1 MPFDQLNDAE
11 EPTSLVGNG
20 CGGGSD
26 GTFMEYDEDGSL
38 ALARALGAVS
48 TCVPPG
54 SDVAKNPCPA
64 GTLNGSW
71 YLQLTP
77 TGPHTLIEIRGPMR
91 IEVASPKL
99 RVSGDIYVRKPISIS
114 GPVEIGKPI
123 TDSPLLFG
131 KNWYPQ
137 FPIDQYA
144 WYFRSLGVTYQKGKL
159 VFKFERN
166 LWNKITQD
174 FIGQENSGKDN
185 GFMELECL
193 EANVFNHPALPQPTI
208 RLTGTAQI
216 GGVTYEAVATKT
228 STLYRGC
235 AVEVDLMTNRA
246 FPMSVT
252 TVDNTA
258 INYASIYRTAGIEC
272 ALTVDRTNLPE
283 DSDLTTT
290 ELQAALS
297 TNRGQPVPNDDT
309 WRLWLFVGS
318 RQGSILGLMFDD
330 IEPFREG
337 TAGFFD
343 PELGDIPILSES
355 ARNKKIGEVPAAFL
369 RTLVHETGHA
379 FNLFHPKHD
388 VHVVPIG
395 TTVMNQTGDVMSFAS
410 ETNTFPENITFSF
423 DEHNRTSLIH
433 SPDPQVRP
441 GWKRFGFGH
450 GRLSGIAD
458 PTDAAG
464 FLRDDP
470 SIADLELSIIVPNV
484 VFRGEFITAQ
494 FVLTNKGTQP
504 RRVTSAIN
512 LSSGDLRLLLKPP
525 SEELNDVRDV
535 IIACSDR
542 PITTLEPGESLRNS
556 AQIFYTNYGF
566 TFRQTGRFYLSA
578 ELSIGDALGCVTR
591 SGAAAIVV
599 RAPATPEEEDIARLS
614 LEPGV
619 GRAFAFGDFG
629 TDKDARAKLEELADK
644 YGHTETGAAAA
655 LTLANANSRDL
666 RDLYS
671 GEILRSA
678 DHQEAEARFNAVT
691 SSSMATQDPA
701 KLVNLATAVAA
712 PTESNAPVLDL
723 TADYLAQTAP
733 PAMTADTGLGLTQPR
748 RARGRRASQANADAL
763 DMLSDIRRSFV
774 QRK

>member
-1 MPFDQLNDAE
+1 MSFNHVNDGE
-11 EPTSLVGNG
+11 EVTSLIGNC
-20 CGGGSD
+20 CGGAS

-38 ALARALGAVS
+38 ALARALAPAAD
-48 TCVPPG
+48 CVPSGPVDA
-54 SDVAKNPCPA
+54 SKKPCA
-64 GTLNGSW
+64 VTALNGSW
-71 YLQLTP
+71 YLQLTA
-77 TGPHTLIEIRGPMR
+77 TGPHTLIDIRGPMR

-99 RVSGDIYVRKPISIS
+99 RVSGDIYVRRPTTTGGS
-114 GPVEIGKPI
+114 VEIGMPI
-123 TDSPLLFG
+123 TERPLLFG

-144 WYFRSLGVTYQKGKL
+144 WYFRSLGVTYQNGKL

-166 LWNKITQD
+166 LWNKTTQN
-174 FIGQENSGKDN
+174 FIGQENNGKDN

-193 EANVFNHPALPQPTI
+193 EANVFTHVALPQPTI

-216 GGVTYEAVATKT
+216 GGVKYDVVATKT
-228 STLYRGC
+228 STFYRGC
-235 AVEVDLMTNRA
+235 AVEVDLMTNRT

-252 TVDNTA
+252 RIDNTA
-258 INYASIYRTAGIEC
+258 ISFASIYRTAGIDC
-272 ALTVDRTNLPE
+272 ALAVDQTNLPE
-283 DSDLTTT
+283 DTNLTTT
-290 ELQAALS
+290 ELQTALS
-297 TNRGQPVPNDDT
+297 RNRRPSVANDDV

-318 RQGSILGLMFDD
+318 RQGDILGLMFDD
-330 IEPFREG
+330 VEPFREG

-343 PELGDIPILSES
+343 PMLGDMSILTAS

-395 TTVMNQTGDVMSFAS
+395 TTIMNQTGDVMGFAS
-410 ETNTFPENITFSF
+410 ATNTFPENITFSF
-423 DEHNRTSLIH
+423 DDHSRTSLIH

-450 GRLSGIAD
+450 GQLSGIAD

-464 FLRDDP
+464 FLQND
-470 SIADLELSIIVPNV
+470 SSVEDLELSIVVPTV

-494 FVLTNKGTQP
+494 FVLTNKGNEP
-504 RRVTSAIN
+504 RQVTSAIN
-512 LSSGDLRLLLKPP
+512 LSRGDLRLLMKPP
-525 SEELNDVRDV
+525 NEELNDVRDV

-542 PITTLEPGESLRNS
+542 PITTLEPGQSLRNS

-578 ELSIGDALGCVTR
+578 ELNVGDALGSVVR

-599 RAPATPEEEDIARLS
+599 RAPATPEEEDIACLS

-629 TDKDARAKLEELADK
+629 TDEDARVKLEELANK

-655 LTLANANSRDL
+655 LTLANALGRDL

-671 GEILRSA
+671 GETLRSA
-678 DHQEAEARFNAVT
+678 DHQESRARFDEVT
-691 SSSMATQDPA
+691 SSSMATQDPG

-712 PTESNAPVLDL
+712 PTENSAPILDL
-723 TADYLAQTAP
+723 TADYLDQSQPVET
-733 PAMTADTGLGLTQPR
+733 TADTGVEAGAPR
-748 RARGRRASQANADAL
+748 RTRGRRVTQANADAS
-763 DMLSDIRRSFV
+763 DMLSNIRGSFV
-774 QRK
+774 QNK

>member
-379 FNLFHPKHD
+379 FNLFHPKQD
-388 VHVVPIG
+388 RKSVV
-395 TTVMNQTGDVMSFAS
+395 
-410 ETNTFPENITFSF
+410 
-423 DEHNRTSLIH
+423 
-433 SPDPQVRP
+433 
-441 GWKRFGFGH
+441 
-450 GRLSGIAD
+450 
-458 PTDAAG
+458 
-464 FLRDDP
+464 
-470 SIADLELSIIVPNV
+470 
-484 VFRGEFITAQ
+484 
-494 FVLTNKGTQP
+494 
-504 RRVTSAIN
+504 
-512 LSSGDLRLLLKPP
+512 
-525 SEELNDVRDV
+525 
-535 IIACSDR
+535 
-542 PITTLEPGESLRNS
+542 
-556 AQIFYTNYGF
+556 
-566 TFRQTGRFYLSA
+566 
-578 ELSIGDALGCVTR
+578 
-591 SGAAAIVV
+591 
-599 RAPATPEEEDIARLS
+599 
-614 LEPGV
+614 
-619 GRAFAFGDFG
+619 
-629 TDKDARAKLEELADK
+629 
-644 YGHTETGAAAA
+644 
-655 LTLANANSRDL
+655 
-666 RDLYS
+666 
-671 GEILRSA
+671 
-678 DHQEAEARFNAVT
+678 
-691 SSSMATQDPA
+691 
-701 KLVNLATAVAA
+701 
-712 PTESNAPVLDL
+712 
-723 TADYLAQTAP
+723 
-733 PAMTADTGLGLTQPR
+733 
-748 RARGRRASQANADAL
+748 
-763 DMLSDIRRSFV
+763 
-774 QRK
+774 